1 MFAFS
6 MQPRCSR
13 DKDPIAT
20 LVRSGTCQPPAGML
34 HLQLP
39 LRMLQ
44 SCLLPFLQ
52 CTKYRLWANGASGNS
67 CSACLFVS
75 LTLLS
80 VHLTPGGAR
89 LSPWRRAALRRGR
102 LTAGLQLLV

>member
-1 MFAFS
+1 